1 MGANA
6 PGERKTENGERRT
19 ENGAPDK
26 RATGEGAGRMWKV
39 YPAGLTRSA
48 RRTTKIHEE
57 ETADFADWSR
67 LGAGYRRQTARL
79 IGNYRAGP
87 KGQTFHG

>member
-1 MGANA
+1 M
-6 PGERKTENGERRT
+6 ENGERNARQARD
-19 ENGAPDK
+19 GW
-26 RATGEGAGRMWKV
+26 GAGRVWKV
-39 YPAGLTRSA
+39 HPAGLTRSA